1 MLLPSEVKQLSAK
14 QGKSLQ
20 KVSEEL
26 GFGVNYLYQLKNQQ
40 PTAEKL
46 TLIADYFDVSVDYLL
61 GRVKHDNEE
70 AFTKIFKDMLLPSE
84 VKKLIKFADK
94 FNDNG
99 YDDLEYELLEVL
111 TLAVGKSDEYTKNKS
126 HENAGVEFKQFVK
139 TLNSVVKSFYDGPI
153 DLTEESHFGNN
164 KSDGYFSTKRKKI
177 NSFDRMPQ
185 KSSID
190 YSKKIAKEAADNLPK
205 PPKTYRSPLERTKQD
220 DNDD

>member
-1 MLLPSEVKQLSAK
+1 M
-14 QGKSLQ
+14 
-20 KVSEEL
+20 
-26 GFGVNYLYQLKNQQ
+26 
-40 PTAEKL
+40 
-46 TLIADYFDVSVDYLL
+46 
-61 GRVKHDNEE
+61 
-70 AFTKIFKDMLLPSE
+70 
-84 VKKLIKFADK
+84 
-94 FNDNG
+94 
-99 YDDLEYELLEVL
+99 
-111 TLAVGKSDEYTKNKS
+111 
-126 HENAGVEFKQFVK
+126 K

-190 YSKKIAKEAADNLPK
+190 YSKKIAKEATDNLPK